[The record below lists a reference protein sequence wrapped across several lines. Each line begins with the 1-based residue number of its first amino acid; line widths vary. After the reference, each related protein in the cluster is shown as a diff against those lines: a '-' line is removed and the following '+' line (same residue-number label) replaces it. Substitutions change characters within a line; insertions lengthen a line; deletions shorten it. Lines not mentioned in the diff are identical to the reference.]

1 MFILPLTTYYL
12 AVGRLGSAWAGGL
25 AALAAN
31 IVLVGYIVAAFLE
44 EGEAGATDRPGQGQG
59 QGQGQRLKRE

>member
-1 MFILPLTTYYL
+1 MFILPLATYYT

-31 IVLVGYIVAAFLE
+31 VVLVGYIVAAFLE
-44 EGEAGATDRPGQGQG
+44 EGEAGATDRTGSA
-59 QGQGQRLKRE
+59 QGQRLKRE